1 MKPYLYLID
10 SFDAVASHDES
21 QRSGLT
27 TKSAVTIEG
36 LNCLKH
42 VFGQRFAR
50 RSKKVGEYVAKIRAI
65 QWPGRLC
72 MANDLFLG
80 DSSFSVMYMA
90 GIRKTIDPRTHMS
103 APAAA

>member
-1 MKPYLYLID
+1 
-10 SFDAVASHDES
+10 
-21 QRSGLT
+21 
-27 TKSAVTIEG
+27 
-36 LNCLKH
+36 
-42 VFGQRFAR
+42 
-50 RSKKVGEYVAKIRAI
+50 
-65 QWPGRLC
+65 